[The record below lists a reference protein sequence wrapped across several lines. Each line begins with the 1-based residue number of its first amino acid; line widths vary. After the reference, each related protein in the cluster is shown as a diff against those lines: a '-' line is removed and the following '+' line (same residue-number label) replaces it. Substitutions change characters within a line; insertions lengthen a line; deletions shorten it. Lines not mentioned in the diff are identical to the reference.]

1 MLLMLSIALR
11 ISLKKKVYLSQFSKG
26 YFLGKT
32 NSYQFSE
39 TDGENYEVNGIA
51 YVTVNWLK
59 LDPQKGWSCFYLLQW
74 NPLKYDEKILF
85 VAC

>member
-1 MLLMLSIALR
+1 MLLMLIIALR

-51 YVTVNWLK
+51 YVTVN
-59 LDPQKGWSCFYLLQW
+59 
-74 NPLKYDEKILF
+74 
-85 VAC
+85 